1 MLRYEDMED
10 FYDNKNLKEL
20 RKILL
25 NVIIE

>member
-1 MLRYEDMED
+1 MLRYEDMKD

-25 NVIIE
+25 NVIIG